1 MAINRS
7 VEQKPVSVAEA
18 QLARV
23 AGEGSARH
31 PHLSALLEGCR
42 AACRPRHRRRRA
54 SAVQPSRPL
63 SRPGRDR
70 APALPEG
77 AVHEWLTH
85 ASEAF
90 ERERL
95 YLVRLTSAVGPLPS
109 TPGAAETEASLVAAR
124 HALET
129 LATSERDGCA
139 LGAATALVC
148 DWWPVRRL
156 LDRAAARVGTEAPA
170 PSLPDEASVV
180 AIVDRAADSPGAPAH
195 WRSAESSCCSSTA
208 PCSTCS
214 KPAPKPA
221 ATIKPPSRSS
231 CFLVARHRPRPASRG
246 CRCCLRLREE
256 QARSEHQRAQ
266 REIGAERPHR
276 AVEHARRE
284 RDAQESRVEP
294 EILADRFAHAQNR
307 VGPKGQGDLIF
318 LRFHCSLQLAKSRA
332 LY

>member
-7 VEQKPVSVAEA
+7 AEQTPVSVAAA

-31 PHLSALLEGCR
+31 SYLSTLLEG
-42 AACRPRHRRRRA
+42 AGRH
-54 SAVQPSRPL
+54 S
-63 SRPGRDR
+63 GRDM
-70 APALPEG
+70 AD
-77 AVHEWLTH
+77 AVHLLCSLHGHYPGLVEIALQRCPKGPVRDWLTH
-85 ASEAF
+85 ASDAF

-170 PSLPDEASVV
+170 PSLPDESSVV
-180 AIVDRAADSPGAPAH
+180 AIVDRAAVSPG
-195 WRSAESSCCSSTA
+195 TA
-208 PCSTCS
+208 RALAFGS
-214 KPAPKPA
+214 
-221 ATIKPPSRSS
+221 
-231 CFLVARHRPRPASRG
+231 
-246 CRCCLRLREE
+246 E
-256 QARSEHQRAQ
+256 QLLLQ
-266 REIGAERPHR
+266 HR
-276 AVEHARRE
+276 ALLDLLEARAEARGE
-284 RDAQESRVEP
+284 
-294 EILADRFAHAQNR
+294 
-307 VGPKGQGDLIF
+307 
-318 LRFHCSLQLAKSRA
+318 
-332 LY
+332 Y